1 MGLKKG
7 INPFGMI
14 AIGSAGIIGTSWIYT
29 NSKFFTLYGSGGEIF
44 GILLA
49 TIFVA
54 VVAAAY
60 AELASTFPRAGGVV
74 VYGYVAF
81 NKTTAFIAG
90 WMLLGAYLA
99 SLAFY
104 VMASG
109 MLLSW
114 IFPQLRV
121 INLYSISGTHVF
133 LPVLLIG
140 IIFTILLFLLNYRG
154 VRLSSYVQMILF
166 LAILALGFVLCLV
179 GFSYGNISNFYPP
192 YPEGSSPILLTLRFM
207 LPAMTFL
214 TGFEMVAVMSEEA
227 NTSPRNIGRIVVLSV
242 LIAGSFYSLVLLSS
256 AFVLPWE
263 ETAQLEKGTIDAF
276 IKAGFPTL
284 GWSAYAIS
292 FIGLI
297 TSFLALFMVTP
308 RVILSM
314 GRAGLLPEFF
324 TKTHPIYGTPTYA
337 LLFTLVLSL
346 ALGLL
351 GEAATTWFLD
361 LGGIFIGI
369 AWIIGILSM
378 LRIEK
383 RYPEIERAYRV
394 PARYALGAVGIFMI
408 SLILIL
414 SLLPGN
420 ELSLIWPYEYGV
432 LMAWLILGLIIYKS
446 TPKHKSRDEAL
457 KDLLGNYYEKIKEK
471 N

>member
-1 MGLKKG
+1 
-7 INPFGMI
+7 MI

-29 NSKFFTLYGSGGEIF
+29 NSKFFALYGSGGEIF

-49 TIFVA
+49 TTFVA
-54 VVAAAY
+54 VVALTY

-81 NKTTAFIAG
+81 DKTAAFIAG

-114 IFPQLRV
+114 IFPQLKG
-121 INLYSISGTHVF
+121 IPLYSISKTPVF

-140 IIFTILLFLLNYRG
+140 VVFTLLFFWLNYRG
-154 VRLSSYVQMILF
+154 VSLSSGVQIVLF
-166 LAILALGFVLCLV
+166 LAILVLGFLLCVV
-179 GFSYGNISNFYPP
+179 GFSYGNLNNFFPP
-192 YPEGSSPILLTLRFM
+192 YPKGSSPILLTLRFM

-214 TGFEMVAVMSEEA
+214 TGFEMVAIMAEEA
-227 NTSPRNIGRIVVLSV
+227 NTSPRRIGAVVVITV

-256 AFVLPWE
+256 AFVIPWE
-263 ETAQLEKGTIDAF
+263 ETAQLERGTIDAF
-276 IKAGFPTL
+276 IKAGFPAL
-284 GWSAYAIS
+284 GWGAYAIS

-297 TSFLALFMVTP
+297 TSFLALFMATP

-314 GRAGLLPEFF
+314 GRAGLLPELF
-324 TKTHPIYGTPTYA
+324 TKIHPKYGTPTNA
-337 LLFTLVLSL
+337 LLFTLLLSL

-351 GEAATTWFLD
+351 GEAAITWFLD

-369 AWIIGILSM
+369 AWIIGVLAM
-378 LRIEK
+378 LKIEK
-383 RYPEIERAYRV
+383 KYPWIEKPYRV

-408 SLILIL
+408 SLILLL
-414 SLLPGN
+414 SLLPGT
-420 ELSLIWPYEYGV
+420 EISLRWPYEYCV
-432 LMAWLILGLIIYKS
+432 LIAWLILGLIIYK
-446 TPKHKSRDEAL
+446 TTQKHKSRNEAL
-457 KDLLGNYYEKIKEK
+457 KELLGSYYEKIREK
-471 N
+471 KGK